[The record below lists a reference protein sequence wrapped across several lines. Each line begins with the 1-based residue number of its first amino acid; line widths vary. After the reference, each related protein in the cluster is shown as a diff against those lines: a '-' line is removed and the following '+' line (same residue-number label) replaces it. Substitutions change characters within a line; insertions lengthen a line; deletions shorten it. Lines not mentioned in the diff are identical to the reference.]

1 MESLRYIGNHR
12 DASAVKQNMRV
23 VVTSAL
29 VLALAA
35 GCGTNSDS
43 PSPPPSEPPDSL
55 LLEVER
61 IPGGPVVALYSDGRL
76 FTPAPQ
82 IAIYPPPALPGY
94 NVAQLSPD
102 RAMEVL
108 DSVARSGLMDE
119 GDSPPVGDAPETLAS
134 AYLDGELR

>member
-12 DASAVKQNMRV
+12 DASAVKQNMRF

-43 PSPPPSEPPDSL
+43 PSPTPSEPPDSL

-76 FTPAPQ
+76 FTPAPLFFLMLRR
-82 IAIYPPPALPGY
+82 PP
-94 NVAQLSPD
+94 
-102 RAMEVL
+102 
-108 DSVARSGLMDE
+108 RS
-119 GDSPPVGDAPETLAS
+119 TLFP
-134 AYLDGELR
+134 YTTLFR